1 MGSGTS
7 SRITASNQEAHY
19 YPPQGNRGLPP
30 IAMNPHMPQPT
41 RTLLSIDD
49 QGHRLE
55 VDAEAFVIFR
65 ERMEKALAELE
76 AKWAAWAPP
85 ISQKADRRNQ
95 FGR

>member
-1 MGSGTS
+1 MT
-7 SRITASNQEAHY
+7 
-19 YPPQGNRGLPP
+19 
-30 IAMNPHMPQPT
+30 PHMPQTT

-55 VDAEAFVIFR
+55 VDTEAFVAFR

-76 AKWAAWAPP
+76 TQWAAWAPP
-85 ISQKADRRNQ
+85 LAQKTDRRDQ